1 MGPGADPRGRTAGW
15 MGPGADP
22 RGRTAGWMGP
32 GADPRGRIPIP
43 GWMGPGGRSGA
54 ERGKGSEPGRVRCR
68 AGACRKVAVAL
79 LREQRCF
86 LSLRTRHELP
96 PLCHHGPARPHPRAA
111 LRCHSGQEWLHAVQ
125 ALMVLALLF
134 SSFAFILFM
143 YQLYTMER
151 GGLFY
156 ATGVCQLLACLSVFT
171 AALIYAIHVSKFHHH
186 RQPGGSFGYCFVL
199 AWLAFPLALLSGIMY
214 IHLRKRE

>member
-1 MGPGADPRGRTAGW
+1 MSFLLFAITGLHVLILVLLFVATLDKVRRQAENPGILASTTSPHSPPR
-15 MGPGADP
+15 
-22 RGRTAGWMGP
+22 
-32 GADPRGRIPIP
+32 
-43 GWMGPGGRSGA
+43 
-54 ERGKGSEPGRVRCR
+54 
-68 AGACRKVAVAL
+68 
-79 LREQRCF
+79 
-86 LSLRTRHELP
+86 
-96 PLCHHGPARPHPRAA
+96 
-111 LRCHSGQEWLHAVQ
+111 WLHAVQ

-134 SSFAFILFM
+134 SSFAFVLFM

-171 AALIYAIHVSKFHHH
+171 AALIYAIHVGEFHQH
-186 RQPGGSFGYCFVL
+186 RQRGGSFGYCFVL